1 MDSILTSIK
10 KQLGIMETDTHFD
23 PDIIMYINTELAI
36 LNQIGVGPEK
46 GFMIKD
52 AASSWN
58 EFVEDETL
66 LGLVTSYI
74 YVKVRLIF
82 DPPTSSAVIESMK
95 RTAESLEWRILVA
108 AELAIEKEE
117 EEVG

>member
-10 KQLGIMETDTHFD
+10 KQLGIMEADTHFD

-58 EFVEDETL
+58 DFVEDEVL

-82 DPPTSSAVIESMK
+82 DPPTSSAVIDSMK

-108 AELAIEKEE
+108 AELATAKA
-117 EEVG
+117 EEVV